1 VTYIRTLLI
10 GSIALSPTSLRAQP
24 AKAPPALA
32 TASTDARTIEAPAPT
47 GSYAVG
53 RRFIVWTDSAR
64 PDPVDATRA
73 RELPVW
79 IWYPAAPVSGA
90 VPQPVLPAA
99 WQARRIETLTAKLGP
114 EVARAAASLPVH
126 ARADAPLA
134 AGTSRFPILLFT
146 PGLGWLPSDYSVLL
160 EELASHGY
168 VVVGLASPGFADVVR
183 FDDGREVARTLGIG
197 EKIGS
202 DQAIV
207 HADAAFVLGR
217 VRALVEEPHGF
228 LHGRVDLARVGTFGH
243 SLGGTTA
250 LMLAARDPAVR
261 AAVNID
267 GDPMGDVV
275 AITPRQPLLL
285 LSSESPTI
293 AEAPPGGSAEHM
305 TLVREGLERSE
316 QRRTNDWLRI
326 SADAREAY
334 RVRLLGTHHLNFE
347 DAALASSWLSTPKE
361 RWMRVGPID
370 GAHGLAVTSEVV
382 RAFFDA
388 ALGEG
393 DAGRSLG
400 ALAGR
405 VPEIRL
411 ESARESSS
419 PISRAGASANS
430 R

>member
-1 VTYIRTLLI
+1 MTYIRTLLL
-10 GSIALSPTSLRAQP
+10 GSIALSSTSLRAQP

-32 TASTDARTIEAPAPT
+32 SAVADARTIEAPAPT

-53 RRFIVWTDSAR
+53 RRFMVWTDSAR
-64 PDPVDATRA
+64 RDPVDTARA

-79 IWYPAAPVSGA
+79 IWYPAAPAPGA
-90 VPQPVLPAA
+90 VPQPVLPTA
-99 WQARRIETLTAKLGP
+99 WQTRRIETLAAKLGP

-160 EELASHGY
+160 EELASRGY

-183 FDDGREVARTLGIG
+183 FDDGREVARRLGIG

-217 VRALVEEPHGF
+217 VRALVGERSSF

-250 LMLAARDPAVR
+250 LMLAARDSAIR

-293 AEAPPGGSAEHM
+293 AEAPPGGSAERM

-370 GAHGLAVTSEVV
+370 GARGLAVTAEVV
-382 RAFFDA
+382 RTFFDVIFRDDDEA
-388 ALGEG
+388 
-393 DAGRSLG
+393 RSFG

-405 VPEIRL
+405 LPELRV
-411 ESARESSS
+411 ESS
-419 PISRAGASANS
+419 R
-430 R
+430 

>member
-1 VTYIRTLLI
+1 MTYIRPLLI
-10 GSIALSPTSLRAQP
+10 ASIALSPTSLRAQP

-53 RRFIVWTDSAR
+53 RRFMVWTDSAR
-64 PDPVDATRA
+64 RDPVDTARA

-79 IWYPAAPVSGA
+79 IWYPAAPAPGA
-90 VPQPVLPAA
+90 VPQPVLPTA
-99 WQARRIETLTAKLGP
+99 WQTRRIETLAAKLGP
-114 EVARAAASLPVH
+114 DVARAAGSLPVH

-183 FDDGREVARTLGIG
+183 FDDGREVARRLGIG

-217 VRALVEEPHGF
+217 VRALVEDRRSF
-228 LHGRVDLARVGTFGH
+228 LHDRVDITRIGAFGH

-250 LMLAARDPAVR
+250 LVLAARDSAIR

-275 AITPRQPLLL
+275 GITPHQPLLL
-285 LSSESPTI
+285 ISSESPTI
-293 AEAPPGGSAEHM
+293 AEAPPGAPPERLELM
-305 TLVREGLERSE
+305 RQGLERSE
-316 QRRTNDWLRI
+316 QRRTDDWLHI
-326 SADAREAY
+326 SAEARRAY
-334 RVRLLGTHHLNFE
+334 RMRVLGAHHLDFE
-347 DAALASSWLSTPKE
+347 DAALFSSWLTTPKE

-370 GAHGLAVTSEVV
+370 GARGLAVTAEVV
-382 RAFFDA
+382 RTFFDVIFRDDDEA
-388 ALGEG
+388 
-393 DAGRSLG
+393 RSFG

-405 VPEIRL
+405 LPELRV
-411 ESARESSS
+411 ESS
-419 PISRAGASANS
+419 R
-430 R
+430 

>member
-1 VTYIRTLLI
+1 VTYIRTLLL
-10 GSIALSPTSLRAQP
+10 GSIALSSTSLRAQP

-32 TASTDARTIEAPAPT
+32 SAVADARTIDAPVPT

-53 RRFIVWTDSAR
+53 RRFMVWTDSAR
-64 PDPVDATRA
+64 RDPVDTARA

-79 IWYPAAPVSGA
+79 IWYPAAPAPGA
-90 VPQPVLPAA
+90 VPQPVLPTA
-99 WQARRIETLTAKLGP
+99 WQTRRIETLAAKLGP
-114 EVARAAASLPVH
+114 DVARAAASLPVH

-183 FDDGREVARTLGIG
+183 FDDGREVARRLGIG

-217 VRALVEEPHGF
+217 VRALVGERSSF

-250 LMLAARDPAVR
+250 LMLAARDSAIR

-293 AEAPPGGSAEHM
+293 AEAPPGGPAERM

-316 QRRTNDWLRI
+316 QRRTNYWLRI

-370 GAHGLAVTSEVV
+370 GARGLAVTAEVV
-382 RAFFDA
+382 RTFFDVIFRDDDEA
-388 ALGEG
+388 
-393 DAGRSLG
+393 RSFG

-405 VPEIRL
+405 LPELRV
-411 ESARESSS
+411 ESS
-419 PISRAGASANS
+419 R
-430 R
+430 